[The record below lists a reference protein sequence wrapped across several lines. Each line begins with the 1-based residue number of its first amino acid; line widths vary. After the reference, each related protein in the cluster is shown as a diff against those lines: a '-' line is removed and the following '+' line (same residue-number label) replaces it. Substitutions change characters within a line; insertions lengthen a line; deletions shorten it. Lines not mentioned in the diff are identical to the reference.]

1 MPVNTI
7 KLSEILANS
16 GKLVTVF
23 AKVLANP
30 EENKYLIGD
39 ESAVKLLIVDP
50 TFKNSESLVIGKT
63 VKIFKS
69 RIENEKDVLIADETT
84 FIFGTSKEII
94 VQEGSEEHLNLPK
107 EQVHII
113 NMIDLG
119 IRILL
124 SLDFIELIFKSLL
137 G

>member
-1 MPVNTI
+1 MPVITI

-16 GKLVTVF
+16 GKLVKVF
-23 AKVLANP
+23 AKVLSNP

-107 EQVHII
+107 EQVHIT
-113 NMIDLG
+113 NMIDFV
-119 IRILL
+119 IRI
-124 SLDFIELIFKSLL
+124 
-137 G
+137 